1 DPAQVVLELIE
12 QAIRGGGPDNI
23 TCIVAD
29 VIDTDRSQFAPT
41 TAPVVAGAAASTG
54 NAQTKSFS
62 KVTADADAGFTRLG
76 AVPAVPAVPGGSGSQ
91 AGLSGQADL
100 SQAASGSASWRGQG
114 GTTLDANGVQAPA
127 SARAAT
133 GTRPGSRAA
142 TQSRRARAADGA
154 GRGRYRRR
162 SRRGWPVMTTL
173 IVLFI
178 LLIGGGL
185 AVGYQIARSQ
195 YYVGD
200 NNGNVAIF
208 RGINDKVLGVS
219 LFSVYQATDIPVS
232 GITAAAAQEL
242 QRSDTG
248 SLAMATQFL
257 ANIRR
262 QYNACQAAEADLRN
276 WLAHKPKPIKR
287 KVRIH
292 GQTRIKTIVPHYR
305 PKPQIPSY
313 CPQPP
318 APGA

>member
-1 DPAQVVLELIE
+1 
-12 QAIRGGGPDNI
+12 
-23 TCIVAD
+23 
-29 VIDTDRSQFAPT
+29 
-41 TAPVVAGAAASTG
+41 
-54 NAQTKSFS
+54 
-62 KVTADADAGFTRLG
+62 
-76 AVPAVPAVPGGSGSQ
+76 
-91 AGLSGQADL
+91 
-100 SQAASGSASWRGQG
+100 
-114 GTTLDANGVQAPA
+114 
-127 SARAAT
+127 
-133 GTRPGSRAA
+133 
-142 TQSRRARAADGA
+142 
-154 GRGRYRRR
+154 
-162 SRRGWPVMTTL
+162 MTTL